1 MFPALKIKSFRLYWL
16 GMSVSLV
23 GTWIQIIAQSWLVF
37 QLTGSSFLL
46 GLVGFLGTI
55 PIFLFSLLGGLIAD
69 RFNKRNILIITQG
82 LFMILAF
89 LLGALTQFRII
100 NPFQIMILVTLN
112 GVVMAFDGPSRQAIV
127 VEMVGNKNLLNA
139 IALNSIS
146 FNASR
151 VIGPALAGILA
162 SLLGL
167 SGCFYINAISF
178 LAVLSSLF
186 LVRLDKNKFYQNK
199 KSLQLQELKQCF
211 IFIKNNHY
219 IILLISIVAVL
230 SIFGFSYNVL
240 MPVFA
245 DNVLKVGL
253 NGLGILMSANG
264 LGALLAGLFLAK
276 LGDFKK
282 KETLLKVSC
291 FLFSIFLILFSISRI
306 YPFCIFL
313 LIFMGASS
321 LMIVALVNT
330 LLQIQVGDN
339 LRGRLM
345 GIFMLILV
353 GFMPFGNLLGGWL
366 SYRLGIS
373 SALFLGGVI
382 CLLFYIIIIKLMAQ
396 R

>member
-1 MFPALKIKSFRLYWL
+1 MFSALKIKSFRLYWL
-16 GMSVSLV
+16 GMSISLI

-69 RFNKRNILIITQG
+69 RFNKRNILLITQS
-82 LFMILAF
+82 LFMVLALIL
-89 LLGALTQFRII
+89 GVLTQFKVIR
-100 NPFQIMILVTLN
+100 PLQIMILVSLN
-112 GVVMAFDGPSRQAIV
+112 GIVMAFDGPSRQAIV

-162 SLLGL
+162 GLVGL
-167 SGCFYINAISF
+167 SGCFYVNAISF
-178 LAVLSSLF
+178 LAVLFSLF
-186 LVRLDKNKFYQNK
+186 LIRLDKNKFYQNK
-199 KSLQLQELKQCF
+199 KTSQIQDLKEGL
-211 IFIKNNHY
+211 IFIKNNPY
-219 IILLISIVAVL
+219 ILLLISIVAVL
-230 SIFGFSYNVL
+230 SIFGFSYNIL

-245 DNVLKVGL
+245 HNILKVGL

-264 LGALLAGLFLAK
+264 LGAVLSGLFLAK
-276 LGDFKK
+276 LEDFKK
-282 KETLLKVSC
+282 KEALLKIAC
-291 FLFSIFLILFSISRI
+291 FVFSISLILFSISKI
-306 YPFCIFL
+306 YLFCIFL
-313 LIFMGASS
+313 LLFVGGFS

-330 LLQIQVGDN
+330 ILQTKVEDN
-339 LRGRLM
+339 LRGRIM

-353 GFMPFGNLLGGWL
+353 GFMPFGNLFGGWL

-373 SALFLGGVI
+373 SALFLNGVI
-382 CLLFYIIIIKLMAQ
+382 CFIFYFIITKLLTQK
-396 R
+396 